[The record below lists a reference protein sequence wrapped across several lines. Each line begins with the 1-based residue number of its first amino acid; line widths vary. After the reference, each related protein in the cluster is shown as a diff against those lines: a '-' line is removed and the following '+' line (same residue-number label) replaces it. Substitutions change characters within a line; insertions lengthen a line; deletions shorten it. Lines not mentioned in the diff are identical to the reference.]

1 MDNLRKTRGITLH
14 YTELLPPPELVFL
27 GAERDVL
34 NSHDNPLRQLS
45 AVPVPV
51 NAHQPLGPA
60 LLPHGADQPASSR
73 ELFKQV
79 GRDRRGRG
87 AHVDAVV
94 RRALQVSPSAVTEH
108 EDELPRVQEGP
119 RAWIPPAVLL
129 AGPVQAGD
137 VLQTDRQPS
146 LPSHHVR
153 HHRGQVTAA
162 APHLFVY
169 TVIVESERG
178 ARRRKRDFCR
188 GQPRPLSLSLSLSS
202 SKIRVCLETH
212 RPAPCSRASESLAS
226 APNSTRAC
234 GERLWSP
241 RTRWPVARPRRRSA
255 YPWRSTLDP
264 PLEKRAKGRDERDK
278 TCQKQTVERD
288 ERQGRATHAASRS
301 RRSPTS
307 RSRCPA
313 APARGTRCRCRLRS
327 RKRVGGG
334 GEGCVSPPR
343 PPRVERVFLSCFCSY
358 DFSRTWSVFPG
369 AVN

>member
-188 GQPRPLSLSLSLSS
+188 GQPRPLSLSLSLSLS
-202 SKIRVCLETH
+202 LRVKSVSVW
-212 RPAPCSRASESLAS
+212 R
-226 APNSTRAC
+226 
-234 GERLWSP
+234 
-241 RTRWPVARPRRRSA
+241 RTVQHPVPGLQRVSHQLQTVRVHVGSA
-255 YPWRSTLDP
+255 YGRRGPDGLWR
-264 PLEKRAKGRDERDK
+264 
-278 TCQKQTVERD
+278 V
-288 ERQGRATHAASRS
+288 H
-301 RRSPTS
+301 
-307 RSRCPA
+307 
-313 APARGTRCRCRLRS
+313 
-327 RKRVGGG
+327 VGGL
-334 GEGCVSPPR
+334 PI
-343 PPRVERVFLSCFCSY
+343 
-358 DFSRTWSVFPG
+358 PG
-369 AVN
+369 VVPSIHH